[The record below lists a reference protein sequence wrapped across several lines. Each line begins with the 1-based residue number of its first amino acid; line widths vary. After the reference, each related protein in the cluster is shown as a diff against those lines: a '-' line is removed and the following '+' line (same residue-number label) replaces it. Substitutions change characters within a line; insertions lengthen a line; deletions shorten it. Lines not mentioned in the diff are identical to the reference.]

1 MSEKEK
7 ISADGI
13 LSAIDKLTETR
24 GPDYVEGLVAG
35 IGIGIGTA
43 AAPTPEETK

>member
-35 IGIGIGTA
+35 IGIGTA
-43 AAPTPEETK
+43 AAPTPEETQ